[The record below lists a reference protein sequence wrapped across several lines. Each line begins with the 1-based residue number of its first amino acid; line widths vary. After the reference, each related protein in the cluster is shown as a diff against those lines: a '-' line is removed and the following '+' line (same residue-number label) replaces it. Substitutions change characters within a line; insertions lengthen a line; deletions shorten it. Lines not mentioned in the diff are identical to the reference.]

1 MITIAAIIMNK
12 PIKETMTFKFD
23 QFIFTLIIV
32 VMEGLFALNVRH
44 PRHRVVSTITI
55 ITILAVVAII
65 V

>member
-1 MITIAAIIMNK
+1 MKAAEVIIITS
-12 PIKETMTFKFD
+12 
-23 QFIFTLIIV
+23 TLIIV